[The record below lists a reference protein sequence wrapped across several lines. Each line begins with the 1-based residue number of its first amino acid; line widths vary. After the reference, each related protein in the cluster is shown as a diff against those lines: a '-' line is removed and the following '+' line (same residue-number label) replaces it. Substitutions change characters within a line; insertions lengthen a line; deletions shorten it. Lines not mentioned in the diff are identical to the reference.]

1 MEKEMS
7 KIFYRYI
14 RPCTFDEYRM
24 DYVTLPKGGV
34 CLRFEDIGGS
44 LMFTHSRCHLDDL
57 FNKGVA
63 KAIADG
69 RAERAKSDE
78 RLVKYMSGIPLI
90 QDTHLLTTHVIDK
103 CRNYEYVF
111 DQPLVVHYMRHEWR
125 GLADALEELLRIRQ
139 RAEQQAVLWESAV
152 KAMHNPHIYHE
163 KANR

>member
-1 MEKEMS
+1 MGKEVTT
-7 KIFYRYI
+7 FYRYI
-14 RPCTFDEYRM
+14 RPRKFDEKRM

-69 RAERAKSDE
+69 RADRAKTDE
-78 RLVKYMSGIPLI
+78 RVVKHMSGIPII
-90 QDTHLLTTHVIDK
+90 QDTHLLVTWVIDK
-103 CRNYEYVF
+103 CRDYPYLFEA
-111 DQPLVVHYMRHEWR
+111 PLVVHYMRHEWH
-125 GLADALEELLRIRQ
+125 GLANALDELMRIEA
-139 RAEQQAVLWESAV
+139 RAVQQAVLWESAV